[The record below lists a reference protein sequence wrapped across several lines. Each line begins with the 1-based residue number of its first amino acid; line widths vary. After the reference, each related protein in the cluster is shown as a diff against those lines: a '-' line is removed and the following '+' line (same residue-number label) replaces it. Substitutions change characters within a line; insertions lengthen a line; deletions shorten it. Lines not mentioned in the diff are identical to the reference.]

1 VDFSFL
7 IFLAAMLTIL
17 WLLLIRPQR
26 RRQAAHAQLLS
37 RLEVGDEVL
46 TAGGVY
52 GRVTRVGDEDLTLEI
67 APGTSVRVDRR
78 AVASVVPSEAA
89 SEAEQPAE
97 TAERH

>member
-7 IFLAAMLTIL
+7 IFLAAMVTIL

-52 GRVTRVGDEDLTLEI
+52 GRVTRVGDDDLALEI
-67 APGTSVRVDRR
+67 APGTSIRVDRR
-78 AVASVVPSEAA
+78 AVASVVPSEGL
-89 SEAEQPAE
+89 EHPAE
-97 TAERH
+97 KAEPS